1 MKMVESH
8 PELNFRQAEILRD
21 MIKNRG
27 GSVSVREIAS
37 KFNVVHQ
44 TARTDLLSLAE
55 RGFIDCRKVGNK
67 LFFVYTGTSSLNDR
81 PRNALI
87 NDRKE

>member
-1 MKMVESH
+1 MVESH

-21 MIKNRG
+21 LIKNRG
-27 GSVSVREIAS
+27 GSVSVREIAT

-44 TARTDLLSLAE
+44 TARTDLLSLTE
-55 RGFIDCRKVGNK
+55 LGFIESRKVGNK
-67 LFFVYTGTSSLNDR
+67 LFFAYTGASSLNDR
-81 PRNALI
+81 TRDALI